1 MNKIQLSTILLLL
14 ITTVGCYYD
23 NKEELY
29 PNNGSNNCDTT
40 NLTYNQSIKTLIN
53 TNCAYSGCHVAG
65 GTSPNLSTY
74 TLLKASISSV
84 KTRAIDVKNMPSP
97 SGMSACNINKLSI
110 WITKGMPE

>member
-1 MNKIQLSTILLLL
+1 
-14 ITTVGCYYD
+14 
-23 NKEELY
+23 
-29 PNNGSNNCDTT
+29 
-40 NLTYNQSIKTLIN
+40 
-53 TNCAYSGCHVAG
+53 VAG